1 MLFTLLAL
9 PHRRHPVPDMLAAV
23 RREANMTKGQYAWQ
37 RSTARILMI
46 IAIVFWLWFGIGSAY
61 VERAGP
67 VNWLMLVPG
76 GIFILST
83 LVAWRWPG
91 TGGALL
97 VLEGIA
103 ALGFIVRAFLWGRF
117 TTPTLMLRCLTLGLP
132 PLAAGILF
140 LLCWWFDGAHHR
152 QKSR

>member
-1 MLFTLLAL
+1 
-9 PHRRHPVPDMLAAV
+9 
-23 RREANMTKGQYAWQ
+23 MTKNQSTWQ

-67 VNWLMLVPG
+67 VNWLIHVLVPG

-91 TGGALL
+91 IGGTLL
-97 VLEGIA
+97 VLEGVA
-103 ALGFIVRAFLWGRF
+103 ALGFIVRAFLQGRF
-117 TTPTLMLRCLTLGLP
+117 TASTLTLTCLTLGLP

-140 LLCWWFDGAHHR
+140 LFSWQSSLDSDIAR
-152 QKSR
+152 NTS